1 MNASTTAQGGLSNKV
16 LGPDAISG
24 EHSTILSDRS
34 ADADAD
40 AVSAETEVDRDC
52 GGCGVASRDGGEASA
67 ADAAAAES
75 SPSAKRF
82 KLDDGSSA
90 PAPLPL
96 PDTAAAATATARNT
110 PGGPSGGGGDDGG
123 EEPERRRPSSSLE
136 ASSSTSI
143 STSTSTSADVAAA
156 AATVAEQSPEVRI
169 ISSTGAGGIPP
180 TSPEVRILS
189 LDGNYFS
196 DGDEKEGGNGNGDD
210 DDGDVDD
217 DEVKVACCN
226 VTNATVQYAHPR
238 HQCGVRRFHTSGS
251 PSALAGNAEVCPK
264 CYCYV
269 CDVPAGEC
277 SLWSVH
283 CHAHSGDDRYVAER
297 RRRKAEGKV
306 VEIGSDGDAEA
317 TDLAR
322 AERMSVLRGM
332 GVAVPASVAAATVDD
347 AVQAYYR
354 KMGSALEESGADV
367 TLLPEDAGEGGGEF
381 VVGDRQRMSMNIRD
395 ILMANLARARSLAAA
410 SAPARTAAAPSP
422 FADGAR
428 GVVDGDLP
436 RLNLHPSFYVEGI
449 KIGWPYPSI
458 MTPQRKMAI
467 HLIKALKNSRHVVL
481 ESPTGTGKSA
491 AILCSVLAWHRH
503 HSAGRG
509 RGAPNSDGKPVRI
522 VYCSRTHS
530 QVTQMVASLRRTP
543 YRPVSSAEGAT
554 STRREARR
562 AKNKG

>member
-40 AVSAETEVDRDC
+40 AVSAETEVDRDR

-110 PGGPSGGGGDDGG
+110 PGGPSGGGGDDWG
-123 EEPERRRPSSSLE
+123 EELKRRRPSSSLE

-210 DDGDVDD
+210 DDGDVGD

-367 TLLPEDAGEGGGEF
+367 TLLPEDAGEGGGRVCRRGQATDEHEHPGYSDGQPRPGSLSRRCLRSCTHGRRPLPVRRRRPRGGGRRPPPPQPPSVLLRGGHQDRVAVPF
-381 VVGDRQRMSMNIRD
+381 HHDPPEEDGHTPDQGPQKFQTRRPGEPHRNGQVGRHTLLRPG
-395 ILMANLARARSLAAA
+395 L
-410 SAPARTAAAPSP
+410 APASLGRTRTRCAQQRRKAGPDRLLLPHALAGH
-422 FADGAR
+422 ADGSVPPKDA
-428 GVVDGDLP
+428 V
-436 RLNLHPSFYVEGI
+436 PSGE
-449 KIGWPYPSI
+449 
-458 MTPQRKMAI
+458 
-467 HLIKALKNSRHVVL
+467 
-481 ESPTGTGKSA
+481 
-491 AILCSVLAWHRH
+491 
-503 HSAGRG
+503 
-509 RGAPNSDGKPVRI
+509 
-522 VYCSRTHS
+522 
-530 QVTQMVASLRRTP
+530 
-543 YRPVSSAEGAT
+543 
-554 STRREARR
+554 
-562 AKNKG
+562 